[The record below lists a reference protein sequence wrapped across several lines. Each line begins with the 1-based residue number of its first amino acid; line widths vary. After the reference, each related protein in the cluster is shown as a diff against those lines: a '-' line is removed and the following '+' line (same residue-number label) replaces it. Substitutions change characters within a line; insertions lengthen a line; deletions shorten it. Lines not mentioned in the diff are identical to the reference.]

1 VDDFFCQKIWWFV
14 SSHFLFP
21 PGTLIEQN
29 AGGASGALGD
39 FWPRLTQVGGG
50 GRSMMTRDLCVC

>member
-1 VDDFFCQKIWWFV
+1 MI
-14 SSHFLFP
+14 SSAKKSGGLFLPIFLFP

-39 FWPRLTQVGGG
+39 FWPRLTQVGRGF
-50 GRSMMTRDLCVC
+50 VCL